1 MLIRRTVVP
10 AALLLALSA
19 GCANNTGTN
28 TPIDAGGPIPES
40 AVASPVA
47 PTVSAGPVSGGPVSG
62 GPVSAGP
69 GETTLTGTVTAG
81 VEPDC
86 LLLKDGSGDH
96 LLITKDAGLKS
107 ALRPGAEVTVAGK
120 SEPGMM
126 TTCMQG
132 KPFVVSSVAGS

>member
-19 GCANNTGTN
+19 GCANNT
-28 TPIDAGGPIPES
+28 TPIDTGGAPEPAPVSSTPSS
-40 AVASPVA
+40 AA
-47 PTVSAGPVSGGPVSG
+47 PAVSA
-62 GPVSAGP
+62 AP

-81 VEPDC
+81 VEPNC

-96 LLITKDAGLKS
+96 LLITEDTKVKS
-107 ALRPGAEVTVAGK
+107 ALRPGAEVTVVGK
-120 SEPGMM
+120 SQPGLM

-132 KPFVVSSVAGS
+132 EPFVVSSVAAS